1 MPDTQKTLLSLA
13 SLCLSSAEL
22 LHDTV
27 CNNCIS
33 CATQISDLNR
43 NMLSELSD
51 LERKCCELPSRTSTL
66 RAAHA
71 LGECVTATFSA
82 ALLLPQTLPHIPP
95 LEEEV
100 TCIVQLA
107 KFPEQLL
114 TTLSGFDR
122 FPFYSLHLCA
132 NKGRGAHALLLNN
145 FIASDP
151 TKALL
156 PSAIALEALRNTL
169 EHACG
174 VLME

>member
-13 SLCLSSAEL
+13 SLCHESAAL
-22 LHDTV
+22 LRDTV
-27 CNNCIS
+27 CKHCVS

-43 NMLSELSD
+43 KMLSELSD
-51 LERKCCELPSRTSTL
+51 LERKCAELPSRTATL
-66 RAAHA
+66 RIAHA
-71 LGECVTATFSA
+71 LGECVTASFSA
-82 ALLLPQTLPHIPP
+82 ALLLSPELPHIPP
-95 LEEEV
+95 LEEEIV
-100 TCIVQLA
+100 CIAQLA
-107 KFPEQLL
+107 RFPEQLL

-151 TKALL
+151 AKALL
-156 PSAIALEALRNTL
+156 PAAIALEALRNTL